1 MVGTL
6 PHPEPPLEGVPDPL
20 PPSAGGLS
28 RRRRLVGLV
37 ACVLGLPALTGVLV
51 MVRDEVSLDAVLL
64 IYLLAV
70 VVIAV
75 VGGVGPSLVG
85 AVASFL
91 LANWFLTPPYYTFEV
106 ADRNHLIELLVF
118 VVVAAL
124 VSVTVD
130 LGARH
135 RVSAERNRMEARLLS
150 RLTSGDAGVS
160 TATGVLDEVRGLFG
174 MTSVALARQ
183 GSAGTVLASVGPRT
197 TERPRLTVPAGEDLV
212 LVAHGPELF
221 AEDRRLLHTLATAA
235 ARAWDEQRLSEEA
248 AHARRLEETDRVRA
262 ALLAAVGHDLRTPL
276 AGVKAAVSSLRQ
288 TDLTWTP
295 EEQSE
300 LLCAI
305 EESADRLSDVISN
318 LLAMSR
324 IQAGALSV
332 HLGRASLDEVV
343 GAALLSVGRG
353 DERVDVPEDL
363 PAVLADAGLLERVLA
378 NLIANARRFAPPGSP
393 ASIDARRS
401 GPDSVRLRIIDH
413 GPGVPPERWDDMFQP
428 FQTLGDRDSTAGL
441 GMGLAIAR
449 GFTEAMGIA
458 LQPSQTP
465 GGGLTMS
472 LTLPVA
478 LPVAP

>member
-1 MVGTL
+1 M
-6 PHPEPPLEGVPDPL
+6 
-20 PPSAGGLS
+20 PPSTGGLS
-28 RRRRLVGLV
+28 RRRRRIGLV
-37 ACVLGLPALTGVLV
+37 VCVLGLPALTGCLVLA
-51 MVRDEVSLDAVLL
+51 RGEVSLDAVLL

-75 VGGVGPSLVG
+75 VGGVVASLVG

-91 LANWFLTPPYYTFEV
+91 LANWFLTPPYYTFDV

-118 VVVAAL
+118 VVGAVL

-150 RLTSGDAGVS
+150 RLTSGEAGVS
-160 TATGVLDEVRGLFG
+160 TPTGVLDQVRGLFG
-174 MTSVALARQ
+174 MTSVALVRR
-183 GSAGTVLASVGPRT
+183 GSTDTVLAAAGPT
-197 TERPRLTVPAGEDLV
+197 TAEQPRLTVPAGDDLL

-248 AHARRLEETDRVRA
+248 AHARQLEETDRVRA

-295 EEQSE
+295 EEQAE
-300 LLCAI
+300 LLSAI
-305 EESADRLSDVISN
+305 EESTDRLSDVISN

-332 HLGRASLDEVV
+332 HIGRASLDEVV
-343 GAALLSVGRG
+343 AAALLSVEPGA
-353 DERVDVPEDL
+353 ERVDVPEDL
-363 PAVLADAGLLERVLA
+363 PAVLADPGLLERVLA
-378 NLIANARRFAPPGSP
+378 NLVTNARRFAPAGKPS
-393 ASIDARRS
+393 SIDAMRH
-401 GPDSVRLRIIDH
+401 GPDSVRVRIIDH
-413 GPGVPPERWDDMFQP
+413 GPGVPPERWGDMFEP
-428 FQTLGDRDSTAGL
+428 FQALGDRDSKARL

-458 LQPSQTP
+458 LEPSVTP

-472 LTLPVA
+472 MTIPVA
-478 LPVAP
+478 T

>member
-1 MVGTL
+1 
-6 PHPEPPLEGVPDPL
+6 
-20 PPSAGGLS
+20 
-28 RRRRLVGLV
+28 
-37 ACVLGLPALTGVLV
+37 
-51 MVRDEVSLDAVLL
+51 
-64 IYLLAV
+64 
-70 VVIAV
+70 
-75 VGGVGPSLVG
+75 
-85 AVASFL
+85 
-91 LANWFLTPPYYTFEV
+91 
-106 ADRNHLIELLVF
+106 
-118 VVVAAL
+118 
-124 VSVTVD
+124 
-130 LGARH
+130 
-135 RVSAERNRMEARLLS
+135 
-150 RLTSGDAGVS
+150 
-160 TATGVLDEVRGLFG
+160 
-174 MTSVALARQ
+174 
-183 GSAGTVLASVGPRT
+183 
-197 TERPRLTVPAGEDLV
+197 
-212 LVAHGPELF
+212 
-221 AEDRRLLHTLATAA
+221 
-235 ARAWDEQRLSEEA
+235 
-248 AHARRLEETDRVRA
+248 
-262 ALLAAVGHDLRTPL
+262 
-276 AGVKAAVSSLRQ
+276 VSSLRQ

-363 PAVLADAGLLERVLA
+363 PAVLADAGLLERVRA

-458 LQPSQTP
+458 LQPSRTP

-478 LPVAP
+478 S

>member
-1 MVGTL
+1 
-6 PHPEPPLEGVPDPL
+6 
-20 PPSAGGLS
+20 
-28 RRRRLVGLV
+28 
-37 ACVLGLPALTGVLV
+37 
-51 MVRDEVSLDAVLL
+51 
-64 IYLLAV
+64 
-70 VVIAV
+70 VIAV
-75 VGGVGPSLVG
+75 VGGIGASLVG

-91 LANWFLTPPYYTFEV
+91 LANWFLTPPYYTFVV
-106 ADRNHLIELLVF
+106 AGRNHLIELLVF
-118 VVVAAL
+118 VVVAVL

-135 RVSAERNRMEARLLS
+135 RVSAERNSTEARLLA
-150 RLTSGDAGVS
+150 RLSTGEAGVS
-160 TATGVLDEVRGLFG
+160 TPDGVLDQVRGLFG
-174 MTSVALARQ
+174 MTSVALLRRD
-183 GSAGTVLASVGPRT
+183 SAGTVLASVGPRAT
-197 TERPRLTVPAGEDLV
+197 DRPRLTVPAGDGLV
-212 LVAHGPELF
+212 LVAHGPDLF

-235 ARAWDEQRLSEEA
+235 ARAWEEQRLSEEA
-248 AHARRLEETDRVRA
+248 AHARRLEETDRVRS

-295 EEQSE
+295 EEQAE
-300 LLCAI
+300 LLRAI
-305 EESADRLSDVISN
+305 EESADRLSDVIAN

-332 HLGRASLDEVV
+332 HVGRASLDEVV
-343 GAALLSVGRG
+343 AAALLSAGQG

-378 NLIANARRFAPPGSP
+378 NLLANARRFAAAGVP
-393 ASIDARRS
+393 ASIHARRS
-401 GPDSVRLRIIDH
+401 GPGSVKLEIVDH
-413 GPGVPPERWDDMFQP
+413 GPGVPPERWEDMFQP

-449 GFTEAMGIA
+449 GFSEAMGIA

-478 LPVAP
+478 LPVTP